1 MKNIVH
7 GEEKMSEKKYIVCNA
22 VTGAVTNDRCDAT
35 YIVCCKNCA
44 YGRPVVISK
53 DKDESLYVCQF
64 FANNKFYG
72 THYCSWGTP
81 KT

>member
-22 VTGAVTNDRCDAT
+22 VTGAVTSDRCDAT
-35 YIVCCKNCA
+35 YIVCCKDCA
-44 YGRPVVISK
+44 YGRRIVSNGVDSENFYICHFS
-53 DKDESLYVCQF
+53 
-64 FANNKFYG
+64 AGNIFYG